1 MGIWEKSHIPNSLGF
16 IMEYSKNL
24 FDLFKTLHQYTSIES
39 DKSLIEEEIK
49 NFIFNE
55 VKCNNYRSRYTIE
68 KVNSLIKS
76 SIQIN
81 SDMVFQIHNIILSK
95 FAYKYINDFID
106 NTIVDAIE
114 RQYTFLE
121 SDNIYAEYEYLYG
134 IFINKSLDGI
144 DSLNDRLVIS
154 LFDFEDGK
162 VVDNI
167 KFRSIFNNTYI
178 MNRFFTDEF
187 MFKYFSGCITFLSFT
202 PKPIECNF
210 SFLHKPHLRKSH
222 LPKSYLVY
230 KIFSLRDI
238 SDKTSYVNM
247 YRDDLSKS
255 NYTLA
260 VTV

>member
-1 MGIWEKSHIPNSLGF
+1 
-16 IMEYSKNL
+16 MEYSKNL
-24 FDLFKTLHQYTSIES
+24 FDLFETLHQYTHSYEEN
-39 DKSLIEEEIK
+39 DKSIIRDIIK

-55 VKCNNYRSRYTIE
+55 VKSNHYRSRYTIE
-68 KVNSLIKS
+68 KANNLIKS

-95 FAYKYINDFID
+95 FTYKYINDFID

-144 DSLNDRLVIS
+144 DSLNDRLLIS

-162 VVDNI
+162 VVDNTT
-167 KFRSIFNNTYI
+167 FQSIFNNTYI
-178 MNRFFTDEF
+178 MNRFFTNEF

-210 SFLHKPHLRKSH
+210 SFLHKPHLRKS
-222 LPKSYLVY
+222 YLVY
-230 KIFSLRDI
+230 KIFSLKDI
-238 SDKTSYVNM
+238 SDKTPYVNM

-255 NYTLA
+255 NYTLT